1 MSLIYTYTLEELK
14 KRPILKLNSTGN
26 ASPNKILMTTGIG
39 SRTELRDVPLVGNW
53 VYVNTHFNMVPYT
66 NYLVDTSLT
75 TFSGTL
81 PLMPEDKMVVWI
93 KDVRRT
99 FGTKSLFIIRHPASS
114 YTINELNDNLE
125 VNVSMDIFLIY
136 DADNNNWI
144 F

>member
-14 KRPILKLNSTGN
+14 KRPILKLNTTGN
-26 ASPNKILMTTGIG
+26 ASPNKVLMTTGIG
-39 SRTELRDVPLVGNW
+39 SRTELRDIPIVGNW
-53 VYVNTHFNMVPYT
+53 VFVNSTFNMLPYT

-75 TFSGTL
+75 SFSGTL
-81 PLMPEDKMVVWI
+81 PLMPEDKMVIWI

-99 FGTKSLFIIRHPASS
+99 FSIKSLFIIRHPAST

-125 VNVSMDIFLIY
+125 VNVSQDVFLIF